1 MVCTMKYSAACFTNQ
16 PEKFNQVFSAGRLH
30 TLSSHCDF
38 HPLTITAENIDAQL
52 SHLKSV
58 EVIFSSWGMFPLSAK
73 QLDALPNLKILFYA
87 AGKTDAFADGFIR
100 RGIPVVSA
108 WRANAIPVAE
118 FCLAQIL
125 LACKGYFRNHRDYG
139 APDKFEHLHH
149 HHPAPGVYEERVA
162 LIGAG
167 AISQTL
173 TQLLRP
179 FALDV
184 ITLPSRKENRT
195 TTLESAFETAF
206 VISNHLPNRDDN
218 KQILNGDLFT
228 RMRPGAVFI
237 NTGRGM
243 QVNEAE
249 LVEVLQQRPDLTALL
264 DVTYPEPPCSDSP
277 LYRLPNIHLSSHIAG
292 ALNNETRRLGD
303 LVISEFLRW
312 TRSEPLQHQVIT

>member
-1 MVCTMKYSAACFTNQ
+1 MKYSAACFTNQ
-16 PEKFNQVFSAGRLH
+16 PEKFNQIFSSGRWQ
-30 TLSSHCDF
+30 TLSAHCDF
-38 HPLTITAENIDAQL
+38 HPLTITQENIDTQL
-52 SHLKSV
+52 SQLKNI
-58 EVIFSSWGMFPLSAK
+58 EIIFSSWGMFPLTDK

-87 AGKTDAFADGFIR
+87 AGKTDGFASGFIG

-108 WRANAIPVAE
+108 WRANAVPVAE
-118 FCLAQIL
+118 FCLAHIL
-125 LACKGYFRNHRDYG
+125 LACKGYFRNQRDYDS
-139 APDKFEHLHH
+139 PEKFGHLHR

-173 TQLLRP
+173 TQLLSP
-179 FALDV
+179 FALEV

-195 TTLESAFETAF
+195 MTLEEAFETAL
-206 VISNHLPNRDDN
+206 VVSNHLPNRDDN
-218 KQILNGDLFT
+218 KQILNGDLFR

-243 QVNEAE
+243 QVHEDE
-249 LVEVLQQRPDLTALL
+249 LVDVLQQRPDLTALL
-264 DVTYPEPPCSDSP
+264 DVTWPEPPKPDSL
-277 LYRLPNIHLSSHIAG
+277 LYCLPNVRLSSHIAG

-312 TRSEPLQHQVIT
+312 TRHEPLLHQVISW